1 MKRKLLLLSNS
12 TNSGEDYLGWPEQYI
27 KSFLPDNIQR
37 ILFIPWAGVTIAW
50 DSYTKIVTEKFE
62 SMGYH
67 IDAIHDQK
75 DPIKAVLK
83 AEAIMI
89 GGGNTFNLV
98 YHLHKS
104 NIIAPI
110 REKITTGTP
119 FIGWSAGSNVA
130 CPTLMT
136 TNDMPV
142 IEPKS
147 FETLH
152 LVPFQINPH
161 YTELT
166 LEGHGGETREMR
178 INEYIEI
185 NKEKIVLGLP
195 EGSLLQVEGMNM
207 TMKGSGSLKIFQ
219 KDMPIKTAS
228 PGNNLDRLLES

>member
-1 MKRKLLLLSNS
+1 MKRRLLLLSNS
-12 TNSGEDYLGWPEQYI
+12 TNSGEDYLGWPRQYI
-27 KSFLPDNIQR
+27 KAFLKVDIKQ
-37 ILFIPWAGVTIAW
+37 ILFIPWAGVTLEW
-50 DSYTKIVTEKFE
+50 DVYTKMVTERFQT
-62 SMGYH
+62 MGYR
-67 IDAIHDQK
+67 IDSIHKQK
-75 DPIKAVLK
+75 DPVEAILK

-98 YHLHKS
+98 YHLHRS
-104 NIIAPI
+104 GIIASV
-110 REKITTGTP
+110 RKKITKGVP

-166 LEGHGGETREMR
+166 IKGHGGETREMR

-185 NKEKIVLGLP
+185 NNEKTVLGLP
-195 EGSLLQVEGMNM
+195 EGSLLQVEGDKM

-219 KDMPIKTAS
+219 KGMPVKTAI
-228 PGNNLDRLLES
+228 PGDTLDWLLVY